1 MLELRTNLNIAYA
14 KQQKELNPKLE
25 PWGRIKRERED
36 KVQRSTRS
44 CFTYCF
50 PSSNSE
56 SHLKGI
62 IVLLLSRPLFF
73 TIFWHTDQNRERL
86 DCSNLEAVHLSYIV
100 SIWTELLNILVQ
112 TANVTSVIV
121 TKKIM
126 ITMLLLLLLMI

>member
-14 KQQKELNPKLE
+14 KQRKELNPELDL
-25 PWGRIKRERED
+25 WGEKREKD

-50 PSSNSE
+50 PSSNYE

-62 IVLLLSRPLFF
+62 IVLLLSKPLFF

-86 DCSNLEAVHLSYIV
+86 DCSNLEAVHLSHIV
-100 SIWTELLNILVQ
+100 SIWTKLLNILVQ

-126 ITMLLLLLLMI
+126 ITMLLLLLMI